1 MAPTEFFV
9 TAVRRAVL
17 ALPLLSATAALA
29 EGNPWGIAGEL
40 DITHDSNVLRASAGN
55 AVADTVYSAG
65 IRGQLDQG
73 IGRERLRVN
82 ALLEHNRFQNQK
94 ALDNLSHE
102 VTVGLSFE
110 PGNLVFGDLGLR
122 TARSLVNRTLG
133 NGTVLADGNL
143 ERQTQAN
150 LRLSKGLVTT
160 WSVVGGLDAF
170 QRRESLSAYRSQDLS
185 RDSADVGVRYQST
198 PDLGITAL
206 LRHTQGEYPN
216 LGAGD
221 DFSRNDLEL
230 RVNWAPSGASQ
241 LELRLVRGVESHSLT
256 TVRDGS
262 QWSGSVQWAWQLSGK
277 TRLFSRLARDS
288 DTGARDLSTS
298 GSTDTITSYN
308 DALVRTTLD
317 LGARWQATGKIAVD
331 LAGSRSQRSLSAS
344 LQGGTGNSTGSDRT
358 QALQLT
364 ATYQALRNLQL
375 SCRAARESRST
386 SGVVAGQSFPYSSTS
401 YGCSVQAWLR

>member
-40 DITHDSNVLRASAGN
+40 DITHDSNVLRAPSGA
-55 AVADTVYSAG
+55 AVADTMYSVG
-65 IRGQLDQG
+65 LRGQYDQG

-82 ALLEHNRFQNQK
+82 ALLEHNRFQNQHD
-94 ALDNLSHE
+94 LDNLSHE
-102 VTVGLSFE
+102 LALGLSFE
-110 PGNLVFGDLGLR
+110 PGSLVFGELNLR
-122 TARSLVNRTLG
+122 TARSLANRSLD
-133 NGTVLADGNL
+133 NGTVLAQGNL

-150 LRLSKGLVTT
+150 LRLSKGVITT
-160 WSVVGGLDAF
+160 WTLVGGIDAF
-170 QRRESLSAYRSQDLS
+170 QRRESETAYRWQDLS
-185 RDSADVGVRYQST
+185 RNSVDLGVRYQST
-198 PDLGITAL
+198 PNVGLTTL
-206 LRHTQGEYPN
+206 LRHTQGQYPN
-216 LGAGD
+216 LGGGD
-221 DFSRNDLEL
+221 DFSRNDLEMRL
-230 RVNWAPSGASQ
+230 TWEPSGASQ
-241 LELRLVRGVESHSLT
+241 LELRLVRGVESHSST

-262 QWSGSVQWAWQLSGK
+262 QWSGSVQWAWQMTGK
-277 TRLFSRLARDS
+277 TRLFGRLARDS
-288 DTGARDLSTS
+288 DTGARDLTS
-298 GSTDTITSYN
+298 GGSTNTATSYN
-308 DALVRTTLD
+308 DARVRTTLD

-344 LQGGTGNSTGSDRT
+344 LQGGTSNSTGSDRT